1 LAQSESSVNITCS
14 RANTTQT
21 IAFGLID
28 NVQSRATDLTAQ
40 ANSLTGTITVAINSY
55 SGLQTKREISRGMKI
70 ARREAVAAS
79 A

>member
-1 LAQSESSVNITCS
+1 LNVNITYS

-28 NVQSRATDLTAQ
+28 NVQSRASDLTQQ
-40 ANSLTGTITVAINSY
+40 ANMLTGTITVAINSY